1 MGISF
6 FLERGPSE
14 QTGDLIT
21 FVITV
26 VSMTLAF
33 TLIPLLPTPLPMVMA
48 LLIAYTTYRD
58 PPIGAFAG
66 SIVIALGLFYHLSR
80 IGFFELFSNRWL
92 VLIIMVTLLL
102 PFVILS
108 TQLRNNIAVI
118 SMDIGLI
125 AVSLLFFRSTFYLA
139 VPVILIFATIY
150 KRRGVFVTFSYYAF
164 MSLPLQVMQYL
175 KTQEEGLPPPLYTP
189 LNSIYLDIQE
199 AMKEVSLTEIN
210 KIFRVIGGQII
221 NAGTTGGTIEPALLR
236 FIDSLPGM
244 ILFLLIISGL
254 ISATAYITL
263 KVPESLKKAK
273 LPGKYSDALI
283 YIIPVG
289 SASITNIIFFIL
301 LDNLQGPLA
310 FQALVDIPIVV
321 LSTSFTIVLSVP
333 VSLSKY
339 IVDLREILAIRTEYL
354 RQESESIFEEIR
366 HYLDLIESISDP
378 IPLSF
383 SSLHTK
389 MLITL
394 DELKE
399 VLDKVSVGITSPKEM
414 DSMMRRVFTQLKNE
428 ATNLRWQLDVALEDH
443 FVRIKFEYLESV
455 REIRELGLDIDPPE
469 IPDILSDSSLESK
482 LRKIEQVVES
492 GGVLVEELIA
502 TSDMIY
508 DIISSLFEPSLPGD
522 SPIIQISR
530 EKKESDE
537 PWIIIDAILASL
549 RNWEKQYSA
558 EIIKS
563 TRPIKDSVG
572 TIIELSK
579 RESTLLPILGER
591 FNLIR
596 SLARDLEV
604 KDFEDERNL
613 RVLRVILIR
622 DTIFSTVDVVARVIG
637 ILYDHLKELE
647 ATIDYLLPMED
658 YEWNKNLTLVDRMNT
673 SLEVINNYESR
684 EIGDIVSHLYRILSY
699 IDEAVDTIE
708 YYNERKELLL
718 NYHILEKKIGRILD
732 ERQEVGL
739 WELGVAE
746 KYGREYLKLYLRG
759 HFKEAPLE
767 EVGGVLR
774 RAA

>member
-1 MGISF
+1 MGVSL

-14 QTGDLIT
+14 RTGHLIT
-21 FVITV
+21 FLITV
-26 VSMTLAF
+26 VSMALAF
-33 TLIPLLPTPLPMVMA
+33 TLIPLLPTPLPIVMA

-58 PPIGAFAG
+58 PPIGSFAG
-66 SIVIALGLFYHLSR
+66 SMVIGLGLFYHLSR
-80 IGFFELFSNRWL
+80 IGFFQLFTGRWS
-92 VLIIMVTLLL
+92 VLFVMVILIL

-108 TQLRNNIAVI
+108 TQLADNIAVI
-118 SMDIGLI
+118 SMDMGLI

-150 KRRGVFVTFSYYAF
+150 KRRGALVTFSYYAF

-175 KTQEEGLPPPLYTP
+175 KTHEEGLPPPLYTP
-189 LNSIYLDIQE
+189 LNNVYLDIQE
-199 AMKEVSLTEIN
+199 SMKQVSLTEIN

-221 NAGTTGGTIEPALLR
+221 NAGTTGGTVEPALLR
-236 FIDSLPGM
+236 FVDSLPGM

-254 ISATAYITL
+254 VSATAFITM

-273 LPGKYSDALI
+273 LPHKYGDALI

-310 FQALVDIPIVV
+310 FQALVDIPIIV
-321 LSTSFTIVLSVP
+321 LSTSFTVVLSVP

-339 IVDLREILAIRTEYL
+339 IIDLREILAIRLEYL
-354 RQESESIFEEIR
+354 RQEAESIFSEIQ
-366 HYLDLIESISDP
+366 HYLELIESISDP
-378 IPLSF
+378 IPTSF

-399 VLDKVSVGITSPKEM
+399 VIDKVSKGVTSPQEV
-414 DSMMRRVFTQLKNE
+414 DSMMRRVFTQLKDE
-428 ATNLRWQLDVALEDH
+428 ATNLRWQLDVALEDY
-443 FVRIKFEYLESV
+443 FVKIKFEYLESV

-469 IPDILSDSSLESK
+469 IPDIPSDSSLESK
-482 LRKIEQVVES
+482 LRNIEQVVES
-492 GGVLVEELIA
+492 GEVLVEELIS

-572 TIIELSK
+572 TIIELSR

-596 SLARDLEV
+596 SLAQDLEV

-637 ILYDHLKELE
+637 ILYDYLKELE
-647 ATIDYLLPMED
+647 ATIDSLLPMED

-673 SLEVINNYESR
+673 SLEVINDYESR

-718 NYHILEKKIGRILD
+718 NYHILEKKIGRILG
-732 ERQEVGL
+732 EKHEVGL
-739 WELGVAE
+739 WDLGVAE

-759 HFKEAPLE
+759 HFKETPLE

-774 RAA
+774 RTA

>member
-1 MGISF
+1 
-6 FLERGPSE
+6 
-14 QTGDLIT
+14 
-21 FVITV
+21 
-26 VSMTLAF
+26 
-33 TLIPLLPTPLPMVMA
+33 
-48 LLIAYTTYRD
+48 
-58 PPIGAFAG
+58 
-66 SIVIALGLFYHLSR
+66 
-80 IGFFELFSNRWL
+80 
-92 VLIIMVTLLL
+92 
-102 PFVILS
+102 
-108 TQLRNNIAVI
+108 
-118 SMDIGLI
+118 
-125 AVSLLFFRSTFYLA
+125 
-139 VPVILIFATIY
+139 
-150 KRRGVFVTFSYYAF
+150 
-164 MSLPLQVMQYL
+164 
-175 KTQEEGLPPPLYTP
+175 
-189 LNSIYLDIQE
+189 
-199 AMKEVSLTEIN
+199 
-210 KIFRVIGGQII
+210 
-221 NAGTTGGTIEPALLR
+221 
-236 FIDSLPGM
+236 
-244 ILFLLIISGL
+244 
-254 ISATAYITL
+254 
-263 KVPESLKKAK
+263 
-273 LPGKYSDALI
+273 
-283 YIIPVG
+283 
-289 SASITNIIFFIL
+289 
-301 LDNLQGPLA
+301 
-310 FQALVDIPIVV
+310 
-321 LSTSFTIVLSVP
+321 
-333 VSLSKY
+333 
-339 IVDLREILAIRTEYL
+339 
-354 RQESESIFEEIR
+354 
-366 HYLDLIESISDP
+366 
-378 IPLSF
+378 
-383 SSLHTK
+383 
-389 MLITL
+389 MLITI

-414 DSMMRRVFTQLKNE
+414 DSMMRRVFTQLRDE

-455 REIRELGLDIDPPE
+455 REIRELGLEVDPHE
-469 IPDILSDSSLESK
+469 IPDIPSDSSLESK
-482 LRKIEQVVES
+482 LRNIEQVVES
-492 GGVLVEELIA
+492 GEVLVEELIS

-572 TIIELSK
+572 TIIELSR

-596 SLARDLEV
+596 SLAQDLEV

-673 SLEVINNYESR
+673 SLEVINDYESR
-684 EIGDIVSHLYRILSY
+684 EIGDIVRHLYRILSY
-699 IDEAVDTIE
+699 IGEAVDTIE

-718 NYHILEKKIGRILD
+718 NYHILEKKIGRILG

-739 WELGVAE
+739 WDLGVAE

-774 RAA
+774 RTA